1 MVMIKNASPGRRI
14 FNAKVGKEGSELVEL
29 APGEERDVDVFDAE
43 DPVFKGMCE
52 SGDLVLDG
60 EEMDKEEAQIEK
72 YLNDPKF
79 VQDRRLAEEARHT
92 LADPFPEGADVQEPS
107 PDNVHGPDD
116 GSEEGEARKG
126 GRRRASKKRK

>member
-14 FNAKVGKEGSELVEL
+14 VNAKVGKDGSELVEL
-29 APGEERDVDVFDAE
+29 APGEEREVEILNPD

-60 EEMDKEEAQIEK
+60 EEVDQEELQTQK

-79 VQDRRLAEEARHT
+79 ITDRRLAEEARLT
-92 LADPFPEGADVQEPS
+92 LADPFPEGTEVEEPGS
-107 PDNVHGPDD
+107 HEGPDD
-116 GSEEGEARKG
+116 GSEEGASRKG
-126 GRRRASKKRK
+126 GRRKASKKRHG